1 MKIIFIGLMMR
12 CPLILN
18 ITLMA
23 LISIILFIFFKDDSN
38 YILINFRWFF
48 TVAAITAA
56 LLAQIYFK
64 LQDTKYISNA
74 SVSELNRITD
84 LVKEY
89 SRPVMKLIFF
99 HLFFGVASNI
109 AFSLKLIPTAD
120 AIATSIALSCIPLWG
135 ISLFFGYVIY
145 DKITSFSSDLTKRS
159 LEKAKRQEALE
170 AMKKG

>member
-23 LISIILFIFFKDDSN
+23 LISTILFIFFKDDSN

-48 TVAAITAA
+48 TVAGITAA

-135 ISLFFGYVIY
+135 VSLFFGYVIY
-145 DKITSFSSDLTKRS
+145 DEITSFSSDLTKRN
-159 LEKAKRQEALE
+159 LERTRRQEALE
-170 AMKKG
+170 AMKK

>member
-1 MKIIFIGLMMR
+1 MSSYSEYHSHGSDFYY
-12 CPLILN
+12 
-18 ITLMA
+18 T
-23 LISIILFIFFKDDSN
+23 FYFFKDDSN

-48 TVAAITAA
+48 TVAGITAA

-135 ISLFFGYVIY
+135 VSLFFGYVIY
-145 DKITSFSSDLTKRS
+145 DEITSFSSDLTKRN
-159 LEKAKRQEALE
+159 LERTRRQEALE
-170 AMKKG
+170 AMKK

>member
-23 LISIILFIFFKDDSN
+23 LISTILFIFFKDDSN

-48 TVAAITAA
+48 TVAGITAA

-135 ISLFFGYVIY
+135 VSLFWICN
-145 DKITSFSSDLTKRS
+145 I
-159 LEKAKRQEALE
+159 
-170 AMKKG
+170 

>member
-1 MKIIFIGLMMR
+1 MR

-23 LISIILFIFFKDDSN
+23 LISTILFIFFKDDSN

-48 TVAAITAA
+48 TVAGITAA

-135 ISLFFGYVIY
+135 VSLFFGYVIY
-145 DKITSFSSDLTKRS
+145 DEITSFSSDLTKRN
-159 LEKAKRQEALE
+159 LERTRRQEALE
-170 AMKKG
+170 AMKK

>member
-23 LISIILFIFFKDDSN
+23 LISTILFIFFKDDSN

-48 TVAAITAA
+48 TVAGITAA

-145 DKITSFSSDLTKRS
+145 DEITSFSSDLTKRN
-159 LEKAKRQEALE
+159 LERTRRQEALE
-170 AMKKG
+170 AMKK

>member
-1 MKIIFIGLMMR
+1 ML
-12 CPLILN
+12 LLQEVY
-18 ITLMA
+18 
-23 LISIILFIFFKDDSN
+23 

-48 TVAAITAA
+48 TVAGITAA

-135 ISLFFGYVIY
+135 VSLFFGYVIY
-145 DKITSFSSDLTKRS
+145 DEITSFSSDLTKRN
-159 LEKAKRQEALE
+159 LERTRRQEALE
-170 AMKKG
+170 AMKK

>member
-1 MKIIFIGLMMR
+1 MKIIFTGLMMR

-23 LISIILFIFFKDDSN
+23 LISTILFIFFKDDSN

-48 TVAAITAA
+48 TVAGITAA

-89 SRPVMKLIFF
+89 SRPVIKLIFF

-145 DKITSFSSDLTKRS
+145 DEITSFSSDLTKRS
-159 LEKAKRQEALE
+159 LERTKRQEALK

>member
-12 CPLILN
+12 HPLILN

-23 LISIILFIFFKDDSN
+23 VISTILFILFKNDSN

-48 TVAAITAA
+48 TLAAITSA

-74 SVSELNRITD
+74 SVSELNRIAD

-89 SRPVMKLIFF
+89 SRPVMKLIFL

-145 DKITSFSSDLTKRS
+145 DEITSFSSDLTKRS
-159 LEKAKRQEALE
+159 LERTKRQEALE
-170 AMKKG
+170 AMKK

>member
-23 LISIILFIFFKDDSN
+23 LISTILFIFFKDDSN

-48 TVAAITAA
+48 TVAGITAA

-135 ISLFFGYVIY
+135 VSLFFGYVIY
-145 DKITSFSSDLTKRS
+145 DEITSFSSDLTKRS

-170 AMKKG
+170 AMKK

>member
-1 MKIIFIGLMMR
+1 MR

-23 LISIILFIFFKDDSN
+23 LISTILFIFFKDDSN

-48 TVAAITAA
+48 TVAGITAA

-99 HLFFGVASNI
+99 S
-109 AFSLKLIPTAD
+109 
-120 AIATSIALSCIPLWG
+120 
-135 ISLFFGYVIY
+135 SLFWGC
-145 DKITSFSSDLTKRS
+145 
-159 LEKAKRQEALE
+159 
-170 AMKKG
+170 

>member
-145 DKITSFSSDLTKRS
+145 DEITSFSSDLTKRS

>member
-23 LISIILFIFFKDDSN
+23 LISTILFIFFKDDSN

-48 TVAAITAA
+48 TVAGITAA

-99 HLFFGVASNI
+99 HLFFGVTSNI

-135 ISLFFGYVIY
+135 VSLFFGYVIY
-145 DKITSFSSDLTKRS
+145 DEITSFSSDLTKRN
-159 LEKAKRQEALE
+159 LERTRRQEALE
-170 AMKKG
+170 AMKK

>member
-12 CPLILN
+12 YPLILN

-23 LISIILFIFFKDDSN
+23 VISTMLFILFKDDSN

-48 TVAAITAA
+48 TLAAITSA

-74 SVSELNRITD
+74 SVSELNRIAD

-120 AIATSIALSCIPLWG
+120 AIATSVALSCIPLWG

-145 DKITSFSSDLTKRS
+145 DEITSFSSDLTKRS
-159 LEKAKRQEALE
+159 LERTKRQEARE
-170 AMKKG
+170 AMKK

>member
-1 MKIIFIGLMMR
+1 MSSYSEYHSHGSDFYY
-12 CPLILN
+12 
-18 ITLMA
+18 T
-23 LISIILFIFFKDDSN
+23 FYFFKDDSN

-145 DKITSFSSDLTKRS
+145 DEITSFSSDLTKRS

>member
-23 LISIILFIFFKDDSN
+23 LISTILFIFFKDDSN

-48 TVAAITAA
+48 TVAGITAA

-109 AFSLKLIPTAD
+109 A
-120 AIATSIALSCIPLWG
+120 TSIALSCIPLWG
-135 ISLFFGYVIY
+135 VSLFFGYVIY
-145 DKITSFSSDLTKRS
+145 DEITSFSSDLTKRN
-159 LEKAKRQEALE
+159 LERTRRQEALE
-170 AMKKG
+170 AMKK